1 MELLDIERAAVR
13 AVPALEE
20 VRVHEWLVAFGR
32 GAVQRMNAVTTFG
45 TAPDPLEE
53 AVDQVEALADERG
66 AARRFRLT
74 RLDAD
79 LDALLHLRGY
89 QRSVDVLVMTR
100 PLQRDEPDAA
110 AAFPQQPG
118 GPPAHGRAD
127 PEAFVRGAS
136 DAFARDAPE
145 AFARGVPDAA
155 WLDGLRRFGGYD
167 EARAAEIGA
176 GLARLRLPHAAF
188 RREAAA
194 VGLAVVDGGWLGL
207 FDIAVAPE
215 RRRSGLARALTAAML
230 AWGAAEGATGAYLQV
245 HSENAPALA
254 LYRGLGFDEAYR
266 YHYRAQRRG

>member
-1 MELLDIERAAVR
+1 MELLAIERAAVR

-20 VRVHEWLVAFGR
+20 LRVHEWLVAFGR

-45 TAPDPLEE
+45 TAPDALEE
-53 AVDQVEALADERG
+53 AVDRVEALADER
-66 AARRFRLT
+66 AASRRFRLT

-79 LDALLHLRGY
+79 LEALLRRRGY
-89 QRSVDVLVMTR
+89 ERSADVLVMTR
-100 PLQRDEPDAA
+100 PLQRDDRGAA

-118 GPPAHGRAD
+118 GPSAHDRAD
-127 PEAFVRGAS
+127 PEAFARGTSEAFVRGA
-136 DAFARDAPE
+136 
-145 AFARGVPDAA
+145 PDAA

-167 EARAAEIGA
+167 EVRAAEIGA

-194 VGLAVVDGGWLGL
+194 VGLAVVDGEWVGL

-230 AWGAAEGATGAYLQV
+230 AWGAAEGANGAYLQV

-254 LYRGLGFDEAYR
+254 LYRGLNFDEAYR
-266 YHYRAQRRG
+266 YHYRTRRRG